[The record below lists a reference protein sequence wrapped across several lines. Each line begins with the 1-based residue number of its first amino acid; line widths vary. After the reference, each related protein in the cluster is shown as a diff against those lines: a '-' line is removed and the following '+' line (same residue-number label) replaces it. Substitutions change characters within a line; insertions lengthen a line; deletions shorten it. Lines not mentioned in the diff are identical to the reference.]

1 MGFTSF
7 PMYVC
12 TIVRP
17 CQRLCMSMRVLEQ
30 NASAPLSAL
39 GNSVVAGCDGYG
51 NDDDDDDY
59 DGMAKRLLFWWI
71 CQAQGAVKA
80 RKHSL

>member
-39 GNSVVAGCDGYG
+39 GNSVAGCDGYG
-51 NDDDDDDY
+51 NDDVDDDY

>member
-30 NASAPLSAL
+30 SASAPLSAL

-59 DGMAKRLLFWWI
+59 VGMAKRLLFWWI